1 MTFIFIID
9 AASRRHAPGL
19 ALAALLAALPAA
31 SLAQATGSEPS
42 AGPAGAPPLV
52 ITGYGE
58 INYNRPSDPADQVV
72 DLRRFVF
79 GLHYRFSE
87 RTRLVSEVEIE
98 HAVSSAD
105 DVGEVAL
112 EQAYV
117 EHQFSSTWAGRAGL
131 VLLPV
136 GMLNESH
143 EPTTYYGV
151 ERNFVETAIIP
162 TTWREGAIQVVGTFE
177 SGLTLSA
184 GVSTGFDINKWD
196 AASSEGR
203 ESPLGSIHQELS
215 EARAHDGAVFAALN
229 WRGVPGLLLGG
240 SAFVGGAAQGQAG
253 TPPTTTALWDVHA
266 RWTPWRLDLS
276 ALYARGSISNT
287 AALNAPLVGNP
298 TLVPATFFGWYVQ
311 AACRAWS
318 EGDLALAPFVRYER
332 FNTGA
337 SYADLGPGVTPAPL
351 ETEGVLTAGVNF
363 WVTPGVVLKADYQ
376 KFAVATAQDRID
388 LGLGW
393 SF

>member
-1 MTFIFIID
+1 MNRSTAGRHLLPFALATLLAAAP
-9 AASRRHAPGL
+9 AASR
-19 ALAALLAALPAA
+19 
-31 SLAQATGSEPS
+31 AQAAEPEL
-42 AGPAGAPPLV
+42 ANGPSGAPALT

-58 INYNRPSDPADQVV
+58 INYNRPSDPANQVA

-79 GLHYRFSE
+79 GLHYRFAE
-87 RTRLVSEVEIE
+87 RTRLVSEVEVE
-98 HAVSSAD
+98 HAVTSAD

-131 VLLPV
+131 ILVPV

-143 EPTTYYGV
+143 EPTAYYGV

-177 SGLTLSA
+177 NGLTLSA
-184 GVSTGFDINKWD
+184 GVSTGFDITRWD
-196 AASSEGR
+196 ATSSEGR
-203 ESPLGSIHQELS
+203 ESPLGSIHQELAQ
-215 EARAHDGAVFAALN
+215 ARAHDGGVFAALN
-229 WRGVPGLLLGG
+229 WRGVPGLLVGG
-240 SAFVGGAAQGQAG
+240 SAFAGGAAQGQPG
-253 TPPTTTALWDVHA
+253 TPSTTTALWDVHA

-276 ALYARGSISNT
+276 ALYTRGSISNT

-298 TLVPATFFGWYVQ
+298 TLVPATFFGWYAQ
-311 AACRAWS
+311 AAVRAWS
-318 EGDLALAPFVRYER
+318 EGDMALAPFVRYER

-337 SYADLGPGVTPAPL
+337 SYADLGPGLTPADL
-351 ETEGVLTAGVNF
+351 ETEGVLTVGVNF
-363 WVTPGVVLKADYQ
+363 NVTPNVVLKADYQ
-376 KFAVATAQDRID
+376 RFEVATAQDRVD

>member
-1 MTFIFIID
+1 MNRST
-9 AASRRHAPGL
+9 ARRHVLPL
-19 ALAALLAALPAA
+19 ALATLVAAVPTA
-31 SLAQATGSEPS
+31 SLAQAAGSEPA
-42 AGPAGAPPLV
+42 AGLPSSAPPLV

-58 INYNRPSDPADQVV
+58 INYNRPSDPADQVA

-79 GLHYRFSE
+79 GLHYRFAE

-117 EHQFSSTWAGRAGL
+117 EHQFSATWAGRAGL
-131 VLLPV
+131 ILLPV

-143 EPTTYYGV
+143 EPTAYYGV

-162 TTWREGAIQVVGTFE
+162 TTWREGAIQAVGTFE
-177 SGLTLSA
+177 NGLTLSA
-184 GVSTGFDINKWD
+184 GVSTGFDINTWD
-196 AASSEGR
+196 ATSGEGR
-203 ESPLGSIHQELS
+203 AKPLGSIHQELS
-215 EARAHDGAVFAALN
+215 KARAHDGAVFAALN
-229 WRGVPGLLLGG
+229 WRGVPGLLVGG
-240 SAFVGGAAQGQAG
+240 SAFVGGAAQGQPG
-253 TPPTTTALWDVHA
+253 TPSTTTALWDVHA

-298 TLVPATFFGWYVQ
+298 TLIPATFFGWYAQ
-311 AACRAWS
+311 AAVRAWS
-318 EGDLALAPFVRYER
+318 EGELALAPFVRYER

-337 SYADLGPGVTPAPL
+337 SYADLGPGVTPADL
-351 ETEGVLTAGVNF
+351 ETEAVLTAGVNF
-363 WVTPGVVLKADYQ
+363 WVTAGVVLKADYQ
-376 KFAVATAQDRID
+376 KFAVATTQDRID